1 MRTTLNL
8 ADDAFRVAKQVAR
21 QVTACNHL
29 SLGKAV
35 SQLSRAGAGA
45 FPDAPSNDATLR
57 GCFALQPQRD
67 EIITLEHVRKTVER
81 EGI

>member
-1 MRTTLNL
+1 M
-8 ADDAFRVAKQVAR
+8 
-21 QVTACNHL
+21 
-29 SLGKAV
+29 

-57 GCFALQPQRD
+57 GRFALQPQRD
-67 EIITLEHVRKTVER
+67 EIITLEHVRETVER